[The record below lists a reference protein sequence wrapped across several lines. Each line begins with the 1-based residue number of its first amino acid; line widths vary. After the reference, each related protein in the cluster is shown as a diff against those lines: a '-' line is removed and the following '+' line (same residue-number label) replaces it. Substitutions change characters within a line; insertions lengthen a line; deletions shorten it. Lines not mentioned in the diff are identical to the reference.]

1 MSDVT
6 SETPAGSP
14 DSETAVDPNAAI
26 SRGVGMSLDAIE
38 PDSPAG
44 KALDEFR
51 TLVEQQKA
59 ATAEAE
65 RLTQERN
72 LAIYDLKTEHNV
84 GFSAMAEV
92 IGATS
97 SLVLYLYERAQGK
110 TAKQIREE
118 SVASRIAKEA
128 TRVDD
133 PNKKSARKQTPEEK
147 TFRKQQRDALRA
159 FLEDQRASAAARGES
174 TDEMDAGLAQADAE
188 QAEDDSDT

>member
-6 SETPAGSP
+6 DTAGSP
-14 DSETAVDPNAAI
+14 EADAGEVDPSAAI
-26 SRGVGMSLDAIE
+26 SRGVGLQLDAIE
-38 PDSPAG
+38 PESPAG

-51 TLVEQQKA
+51 TLVDQQKA

-65 RLTQERN
+65 RLTLERN
-72 LAIYDLKTEHNV
+72 QAIYNLKTEHNI

-118 SVASRIAKEA
+118 SIASRKAKEA
-128 TRVDD
+128 TRVSD
-133 PNKKSARKQTPEEK
+133 PNKKAARKQTPEEK
-147 TFRKQQRDALRA
+147 AFRKSQREALRA
-159 FLEDQRASAAARGES
+159 FIEEQRASAVARGES
-174 TDEMDAGLAQADAE
+174 TDELDADLAQADAD
-188 QAEDDSDT
+188 QAEDDDN